1 MRVSEQ
7 SRLAA
12 QIGYLRTAG
21 DRLNALQQQL
31 STGRRIERASD
42 DPAGAALALGHRQNI
57 AYEAQMRRN
66 LSSGI
71 SFMNATEAALDGATD
86 TLQRVRELTVQA
98 SNATLASSDRGA
110 IAAEVNQLIGQLAQ
124 LANTNFAGA
133 YIFSGHQSDTPA
145 YAVTGTPP
153 TAVAYQGDD
162 GARVRQISKQDAVP
176 INVPGSTVFGSV
188 FDDLV
193 ALRDQIVGSAPPA
206 DIGLN
211 LTAIDAAIDRVIDAR
226 ADVGARVNRF
236 EMAEALS
243 EKTDT
248 DLQKLRS
255 EIEEIDLPEAIVR
268 FTAQENAYQA
278 ALGAIGRTAGMT
290 LLDFLR

>member
-57 AYEAQMRRN
+57 AYETQMRRN

-110 IAAEVNQLIGQLAQ
+110 IAAEINQLIGQLGQ

-153 TAVAYQGDD
+153 TAVAYQGDN
-162 GARVRQISKQDAVP
+162 GARVRQISKQDEVA
-176 INVPGSTVFGSV
+176 INVPGSAVFGSV
-188 FDDLV
+188 FDDLL
-193 ALRDQIVGSAPPA
+193 ALRDQLVGSAPPA
-206 DIGLN
+206 EIGLN
-211 LTAIDAAIDRVIDAR
+211 LTAIDGALDRVITAR

-236 EMAEALS
+236 EAAEALS

-268 FTAQENAYQA
+268 FTAQENAFQA